1 MQQLKSPES
10 FKSKCVD
17 ENQSRGHVCGT
28 HTLNWEPF
36 LCASALPELHVPFPS
51 QSHNLKSQPFDELHE
66 FVTGLSVI
74 KLSPFQLLLSFFSP
88 PPPPLFRLLPEPWGD
103 RPPTADTLEPSWCGT
118 WCSAAYG
125 TSQPKIMPWRVQV
138 GAWRINIKEG
148 EKKVGGD
155 MGSLWGHGAEK

>member
-10 FKSKCVD
+10 FKSKRVD

-51 QSHNLKSQPFDELHE
+51 QSHNLESQPFDELHE

-74 KLSPFQLLLSFFSP
+74 KLSPFQLLLSFFFS
-88 PPPPLFRLLPEPWGD
+88 LP
-103 RPPTADTLEPSWCGT
+103 SSF
-118 WCSAAYG
+118 SAAA
-125 TSQPKIMPWRVQV
+125 
-138 GAWRINIKEG
+138 GATRWPASHCRHARTQLMWNLVLCCVWNIAAKNNAMESASG
-148 EKKVGGD
+148 SLEDKYKRREKRGGGD